1 MNQNEISDENLRQ
14 WNEQQEQMKLEA
26 EKRLASLMQQKAHQ
40 TPHSVQPNAR
50 TWIDTAI
57 EREDAAVAHFAKSI
71 AFADS
76 LRALAQ
82 KNRLHNPARG

>member
-1 MNQNEISDENLRQ
+1 MNQNKLSDENLRT
-14 WNEQQEQMKLEA
+14 WNEQQGVMKQEA
-26 EKRLASLMQQKAHQ
+26 EKRLASLLQQKAHQ
-40 TPHSVQPNAR
+40 TQHSGQACPT

-76 LRALAQ
+76 FRALAQ
-82 KNRLHNPARG
+82 ENRLHDPSR